1 MNAEL
6 FVTENTGAAPQSS
19 GLGDRRL
26 NTRIFY
32 GSIGLAASLALF
44 LVFYWSLRLNS
55 SIASLVGN
63 TASIPLYFWP
73 YVLLTLGTIVLF
85 GVNAALFTYRWRKYG
100 PPRLARQ
107 GGAGLGSLVG
117 VAASACPVC
126 GSVLLSAIGITAGL
140 AAFPLQGLELKAL
153 SFGLMA
159 LPIWLTTRELKRFAC
174 GTAACPVPR
183 DTSFKETDRRWLLL
197 LLGGIIVLFIVG
209 WNMLKTDPA
218 VARLLAARNQTILN
232 PDDNR
237 LYSVKGTA
245 TGNPLFDET
254 AKKVLPE
261 QGFQSK
267 IRLGDSAVKLVQ
279 NGVIDREKLAAL
291 YQDRGGLPAEL
302 KGVLSQPSDT
312 PILLTREN
320 ANYYVNLLW
329 PLGLANFLS
338 TNKDSPIAGESLFN
352 FASTGGWNLGK
363 EENGGA
369 YFNKFTI
376 VPLTP
381 EQEAL
386 VTKIAQN
393 TYRPCCN
400 NSTFYQDCNHGSAL
414 LGLLQLGA
422 SQGLSEDELY
432 REALAFNAFWFPHN
446 YLQTALYFKAVKG
459 IDWEN
464 IDPKVALGKD
474 YSTISGWS
482 TTVAQEVSRRGLV
495 PQTPGGAGCGV

>member
-1 MNAEL
+1 MEPSALLETQPTEL
-6 FVTENTGAAPQSS
+6 TAQDVRTYT
-19 GLGDRRL
+19 RL
-26 NTRIFY
+26 FY
-32 GSIGLAASLALF
+32 GGIGVAASLALF
-44 LVFYWSLRLNS
+44 LAFYWSLRLNS
-55 SIASLVGN
+55 SVASIIQN
-63 TASIPLYFWP
+63 TAGVPLYFWP
-73 YVLLTLGTIVLF
+73 YILLTAGTIILF

-100 PPRLARQ
+100 PPKLTWQ

-126 GSVLLSAIGITAGL
+126 GSVILSAIGITAGL

-159 LPIWLTTRELKRFAC
+159 LPVWLTARQLRRFAC
-174 GTAACPVPR
+174 GTEACPIPR
-183 DTSFKETDRRWLLL
+183 DASFGESDRPWLLGL
-197 LLGGIIVLFIVG
+197 LALVVLLAVAG
-209 WNMLKTDPA
+209 WNMVKDDPA
-218 VARLLAARNQTILN
+218 VVRLFSVSSRKILN
-232 PDDNR
+232 AGDNR
-237 LYSVKGTA
+237 LQDASTVAA
-245 TGNPLFDET
+245 TNNPLFDEVV
-254 AKKVLPE
+254 KKVLPE

-267 IRLGDSAVKLVQ
+267 IRLGDSVVRLVEHD
-279 NGVIDREKLAAL
+279 VIDREKFASLHK
-291 YQDRGGLPAEL
+291 DRGGLPKAL
-302 KGVLSQPSDT
+302 KDVLTTPSDAL
-312 PILLTREN
+312 ILLTREN

-329 PLGLANFLS
+329 PLGLSQRMS

-352 FASTGGWNLGK
+352 LASTGGWNLGK

-369 YFNKFTI
+369 YFNKFPI

-386 VTKIAQN
+386 VTKIAQS

-422 SQGLSEDELY
+422 SQGLSEGELY

-446 YLQTALYFKAVKG
+446 YVQTALYFKAKG
-459 IDWEN
+459 VEWEN
-464 IDPKVALGKD
+464 VDPKLALGKD

-482 TTVAQEVSRRGLV
+482 GTVAKEVTSRGLV
-495 PQTPGGAGCGV
+495 PQTQGGAGCGV